1 MPLILPKPR
10 RRKVLPMVKSCKL
23 MQHHFPPYPN
33 PMAIA
38 VDSSLIGKILSP
50 ALRLWLRSQVDG
62 VETLEIAI
70 DGKDG
75 QILRGHVPRV
85 ALTSHQAIYQGLQL
99 GRILLKGENIRI
111 NIGQVIKGK
120 PLQLLE
126 PIRVSG
132 EVQISQS
139 HLQASLTSELLANA
153 FTELLIALLEQQGI
167 PDPQA
172 HLAPYTFHWQAIALG
187 EQSFQLRGEVTA
199 PGGETSDLLLKA
211 GLQLINPKTLHLE
224 DIYLAG
230 LPAIAQPGF
239 TGDAQQ
245 PLGCL
250 TVDLGDDVDIEALHL
265 SNGELLCL
273 GQLLIRP

>member
-1 MPLILPKPR
+1 MQQHLPQYR
-10 RRKVLPMVKSCKL
+10 
-23 MQHHFPPYPN
+23 N

-38 VDSSLIGKILSP
+38 VDSNLIGKILAP

-75 QILRGHVPRV
+75 QILRGHVPGV
-85 ALTSHQAIYQGLQL
+85 ELTSHQAIYQGLQL
-99 GRILLKGENIRI
+99 GRVSLKGENIRI

-167 PDPQA
+167 ADPQA
-172 HLAPYTFHWQAIALG
+172 QLAPYKFHWQAIAL
-187 EQSFQLRGEVTA
+187 EHQAFQLQGQVTDQ
-199 PGGETSDLLLKA
+199 GGQITDLFLKA
-211 GLQLINPKTLHLE
+211 RLQLIDAKSLHLDE
-224 DIYLAG
+224 IVLEG
-230 LPAIAQPGF
+230 LPVISPQ
-239 TGDAQQ
+239 TLD
-245 PLGCL
+245 PLR
-250 TVDLGDDVDIEALHL
+250 VDLGDDVNIDALHL